1 MDDAMKGAGIVTG
14 GGFAIG
20 IVMVVY
26 RVIQDGVLLYAVVF
40 GGMTI
45 FGIAAAGVSFLLLRH
60 ALEARRLQ
68 LDASLTSARIMRTLD
83 GVAAQRP
90 ALSSGN
96 DLLTQLITGA
106 GADQVVDAD
115 VKYSALPDGDD
126 D

>member
-1 MDDAMKGAGIVTG
+1 MDEAMKGAGIVTG
-14 GGFAIG
+14 GGIAVG
-20 IVMVVY
+20 VVMIAY
-26 RVIQDGVLLYAVVF
+26 RIANDGTLLYFVVIA
-40 GGMTI
+40 GMVI
-45 FGIAAAGVSFLLLRH
+45 VGIAVAGVAFLMLRH
-60 ALEARRLQ
+60 AHESRRLQ

-90 ALSSGN
+90 ALPSGN